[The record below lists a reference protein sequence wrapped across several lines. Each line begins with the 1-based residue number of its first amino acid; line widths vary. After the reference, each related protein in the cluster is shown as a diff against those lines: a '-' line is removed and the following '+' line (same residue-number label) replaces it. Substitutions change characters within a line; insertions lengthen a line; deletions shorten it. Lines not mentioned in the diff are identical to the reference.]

1 MRAALK
7 THKPIFW
14 KKSAYGHSGEAQAS
28 RGDQA
33 PMASESQ
40 WGSSG
45 STLDSLLFSRAK
57 DEREPFPLVTA
68 SVPQKNSSCS
78 SSSWEETQYE
88 ERERTWD
95 RRGDDD
101 FVEVRAKKVRRRR

>member
-14 KKSAYGHSGEAQAS
+14 KKSAYGHSNEAQA
-28 RGDQA
+28 GQA
-33 PMASESQ
+33 AMASESQ

-45 STLDSLLFSRAK
+45 STLESLLFSQSSK
-57 DEREPFPLVTA
+57 SERDSSPLATA
-68 SVPQKNSSCS
+68 SLPQKMSS

-95 RRGDDD
+95 RQGDDD
-101 FVEVRAKKVRRRR
+101 FVEMRAKKVRRRR